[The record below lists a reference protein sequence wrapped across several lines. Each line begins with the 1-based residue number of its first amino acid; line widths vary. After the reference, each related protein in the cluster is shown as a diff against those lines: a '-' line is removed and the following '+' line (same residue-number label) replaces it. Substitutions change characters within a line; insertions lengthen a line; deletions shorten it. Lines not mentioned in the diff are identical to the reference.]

1 VPFDARL
8 LSGVSFLSAVA
19 EAGSFVRAAE
29 LLNMTASGVSHGVA
43 RLEARVGARLFN
55 RTTRALHL
63 TDEGR
68 RLYERVSPLLGEIEA
83 AADEASGA
91 TEIVRGRL
99 RVNVDPFF
107 SRLVLAA
114 HLAAFLQEN
123 PQLRL
128 ELVASDAIGDL
139 VAEGFDLAV
148 RFGDPPPANT
158 LITRKLAETR
168 ILTVAAPAYLE
179 RRGRP
184 AHPAE
189 LRAHACI
196 DFRDPVTGLAFD
208 WEFRRGREVLPVKT
222 SGPLL
227 VSDVDSM
234 LGACVAGAGVAHVM
248 ALGTA
253 HLIAR
258 GDLVEL
264 FPDWPDERF
273 PLYVYY
279 ASRNHVSAKVRKFID
294 FIMES
299 LRPETGAAAKRD
311 RSVSDDTAALSG

>member
-1 VPFDARL
+1 MPYDARL
-8 LSGVSFLSAVA
+8 LSGLSILSAVV

-29 LLNMTASGVSHGVA
+29 LLNMTASGVSHGIA
-43 RLEARVGARLFN
+43 RLEGRVGARLFH

-68 RLYERVSPLLGEIEA
+68 RLYERVTPLLGEIEE
-83 AADEASGA
+83 AADEASGS
-91 TEIVRGRL
+91 TEVVRGRL

-114 HLAAFLQEN
+114 HLAAFLQSH

-148 RFGDPPPANT
+148 RFGEPPPAST
-158 LITRKLAETR
+158 LVTRKLAETR
-168 ILTVAAPAYLE
+168 VLTVAAPAYLE

-184 AHPAE
+184 AHPTD
-189 LRAHACI
+189 LSAHDCI
-196 DFRDPVTGLAFD
+196 DFHDPVTGRAFE
-208 WEFRRGREVLPVKT
+208 WEFRRGREVLPVET

-234 LGACVAGAGVAHVM
+234 LGACVAGAGVAQVM
-248 ALGTA
+248 ALGA
-253 HLIAR
+253 SDLVAR
-258 GDLVEL
+258 GVLVEL

-273 PLYVYY
+273 PLY
-279 ASRNHVSAKVRKFID
+279 ALQPGRGRSAAKVRAFLD
-294 FIMES
+294 
-299 LRPETGAAAKRD
+299 LCRAATLEN
-311 RSVSDDTAALSG
+311 RSR

>member
-1 VPFDARL
+1 MAQVGRTFAASAPMPFDARL
-8 LSGVSFLSAVA
+8 LSGVSILSAVV

-29 LLNMTASGVSHGVA
+29 LLNMTPSGVSHGIA
-43 RLEARVGARLFN
+43 RLEARVGARLFH

-68 RLYERVSPLLGEIEA
+68 RLYEKVTPLLGEIEE
-83 AADEASGA
+83 AADEAAGS
-91 TEIVRGRL
+91 TEVVRGRL

-107 SRLVLAA
+107 SGLVLAA
-114 HLAAFLQEN
+114 HLATFLQDH

-148 RFGDPPPANT
+148 RFGEPPPGST
-158 LITRKLAETR
+158 LVTSKLAETR

-184 AHPAE
+184 AHPSE
-189 LRAHACI
+189 LSAHDCI
-196 DFRDPVTGLAFD
+196 HFRDPVSGRAFE
-208 WEFRRGREVLPVKT
+208 WEFRRGREVLAVET
-222 SGPLL
+222 TGPLL

-234 LGACVAGAGVAHVM
+234 LGACVAGAGVAQVM
-248 ALGTA
+248 ALGTS
-253 HLIAR
+253 HLVAR
-258 GDLVEL
+258 GALVEI

-273 PLYVYY
+273 PLY
-279 ASRNHVSAKVRKFID
+279 ALQPGRGRAAAKVRAFLD
-294 FIMES
+294 
-299 LRPETGAAAKRD
+299 LCRD
-311 RSVSDDTAALSG
+311 ATLENRLV

>member
-1 VPFDARL
+1 MPFDARL
-8 LSGVSFLSAVA
+8 LSGVSILSAVV

-29 LLNMTASGVSHGVA
+29 LLNMTPSGVSHGVA

-68 RLYERVSPLLGEIEA
+68 RLYERVSPLLGEIDEA
-83 AADEASGA
+83 ANEASGA
-91 TEIVRGRL
+91 TEVVRGRL

-114 HLAAFLQEN
+114 HLAGFLQSH

-139 VAEGFDLAV
+139 IAEGFDLAV
-148 RFGDPPPANT
+148 RFGEPPPTNT
-158 LITRKLAETR
+158 LITRRIAETR

-179 RRGRP
+179 RHGRP
-184 AHPAE
+184 THPTD
-189 LRAHACI
+189 LSTHDCI
-196 DFRDPVTGLAFD
+196 DFRDPVTGRAFE
-208 WEFRRGREVLPVKT
+208 WEFRRGREVLPVET

-234 LGACVAGAGVAHVM
+234 LGACVAGAGVAQVM
-248 ALGTA
+248 ALGA
-253 HLIAR
+253 RDLVAR
-258 GDLVEL
+258 GVLVEL

-273 PLYVYY
+273 PLY
-279 ASRNHVSAKVRKFID
+279 ALQPGRGRSTAKVRSFLD
-294 FIMES
+294 
-299 LRPETGAAAKRD
+299 LCRAATLGN
-311 RSVSDDTAALSG
+311 RST

>member
-1 VPFDARL
+1 M
-8 LSGVSFLSAVA
+8 
-19 EAGSFVRAAE
+19 AAP
-29 LLNMTASGVSHGVA
+29 
-43 RLEARVGARLFN
+43 VGARLFH

-68 RLYERVSPLLGEIEA
+68 RLYERVTPLLGEIEEA
-83 AADEASGA
+83 ANEASGS
-91 TEIVRGRL
+91 TEVVRGRL

-107 SRLVLAA
+107 SRLVLGA
-114 HLAAFLQEN
+114 HLAAFLRDN

-148 RFGDPPPANT
+148 RFGDPPPTST
-158 LITRKLAETR
+158 LVTRKLAETR

-184 AHPAE
+184 GHPTDLAT
-189 LRAHACI
+189 HDCI
-196 DFRDPVTGLAFD
+196 DFRDPVTGRPFE
-208 WEFRRGREVLPVKT
+208 WEFRRGREVLPVET

-234 LGACVAGAGVAHVM
+234 LGACVAGAGVAQVM
-248 ALGTA
+248 ALGA
-253 HLIAR
+253 SDLVAR
-258 GDLVEL
+258 GLLVEL

-273 PLYVYY
+273 PLYALQPGRGRSPAKARAFLDLCRAATV
-279 ASRNHVSAKVRKFID
+279 ANRSA
-294 FIMES
+294 
-299 LRPETGAAAKRD
+299 
-311 RSVSDDTAALSG
+311 

>member
-1 VPFDARL
+1 MPFDARL
-8 LSGVSFLSAVA
+8 LAGVSILSAVV
-19 EAGSFVRAAE
+19 EAGSFVRAAG
-29 LLNMTASGVSHGVA
+29 LLNMTASGVSHGIA
-43 RLEARVGARLFN
+43 RLEARVGARLFH

-68 RLYERVSPLLGEIEA
+68 RLYERVTPLLGEIEEA
-83 AADEASGA
+83 ANEASGS
-91 TEIVRGRL
+91 TEVVRGRL

-114 HLAAFLQEN
+114 HLAAFLQDN
-123 PQLRL
+123 PRLRL

-148 RFGDPPPANT
+148 RFGDPPPTSA
-158 LITRKLAETR
+158 LVTRKLAETR

-184 AHPAE
+184 AHPTD
-189 LRAHACI
+189 LSTHDCI
-196 DFRDPVTGLAFD
+196 DFRDPVTGRAFE
-208 WEFRRGREVLPVKT
+208 WEFRRGREVLPVET

-234 LGACVAGAGVAHVM
+234 LGACVAGAGVAQVM
-248 ALGTA
+248 ALGA
-253 HLIAR
+253 SDLVAR
-258 GDLVEL
+258 GVLVEL

-273 PLYVYY
+273 PLYSLQPGRGRS
-279 ASRNHVSAKVRKFID
+279 AAKVRAFLD
-294 FIMES
+294 
-299 LRPETGAAAKRD
+299 LCR
-311 RSVSDDTAALSG
+311 TATLENSSA

>member
-1 VPFDARL
+1 MPFDARL
-8 LSGVSFLSAVA
+8 LSGVSILSAVV

-29 LLNMTASGVSHGVA
+29 LLNMTASGVSHGIA
-43 RLEARVGARLFN
+43 RLEARVGARLFH

-68 RLYERVSPLLGEIEA
+68 RLYERVTPLLGEIEEA
-83 AADEASGA
+83 ANEASGSI
-91 TEIVRGRL
+91 EVVRGRL

-114 HLAAFLQEN
+114 HLAAFLQDN

-139 VAEGFDLAV
+139 VAEGFDLGV
-148 RFGDPPPANT
+148 RFGDPPSTST
-158 LITRKLAETR
+158 LVTRKLAETR
-168 ILTVAAPAYLE
+168 ILTVASPAYLE

-184 AHPAE
+184 AHPTD
-189 LRAHACI
+189 LSTHDCI
-196 DFRDPVTGLAFD
+196 DFRDPVTGRAFE
-208 WEFRRGREVLPVKT
+208 WEFRRGREVLPVET

-234 LGACVAGAGVAHVM
+234 LGACVAGAGVAQVM
-248 ALGTA
+248 ALGA
-253 HLIAR
+253 SDLVAR
-258 GDLVEL
+258 GVLVEL

-273 PLYVYY
+273 PLY
-279 ASRNHVSAKVRKFID
+279 ALQPGRGRSAAKVRAFLD
-294 FIMES
+294 
-299 LRPETGAAAKRD
+299 LC
-311 RSVSDDTAALSG
+311 RSATFGNRSK